1 MENQE
6 KGFKKYLT
14 GIICLL
20 IVVGIFGGIGS
31 VMGLPNML
39 NTIMK
44 TAHDLLLNTVF
55 YLMAICVITGALG
68 RIFVEFGVVS
78 LLERILRPLM
88 KPLFNLPGVASLGA
102 VMTFLSDN
110 PAIISLAK
118 DKRFS
123 SYFRKFQLISLT
135 NFGTAFGMGLLV
147 IVFMIS
153 QGYFV
158 EPFIGLLG
166 AFIGCICSTRLMQ
179 RFVVKQYPEFKE
191 EFAAVIDEQDM
202 KADEEV
208 KETSLFTRI
217 LNSLLDGG
225 KTGVDVGFSI
235 IPGVLIISTLVML
248 LTFGAGENG
257 TYDGAAYEGIEFLP
271 LVFGKIN
278 FLFDWLF
285 GFGHP
290 ALMAFPIT
298 SLGAVGAA
306 LSLVPEFAA
315 QGIINGNAIAVF
327 TAIGMC
333 WSGYLS
339 THTAM
344 LDALGYRKLT
354 SKAILAHTV
363 GGLVAGISAHWI
375 FVLYTLAFGAPTT
388 FEGGAD
394 RYSTVGNAPVIIE
407 FVSENQVKVGDRVFT
422 DEAGDTPEEEGS
434 LARVIEGMLLS
445 NHEAIE
451 LVDGEKIDAAG
462 FISAEKLPEA
472 TRESLMQEV
481 QAGFDM
487 YRNTISEKMFGKP
500 VSELTEDEVNA
511 LNEAIPFQLT
521 PAAEIAVE

>member
-1 MENQE
+1 MEKKE
-6 KGFKKYLT
+6 KGFMKYLA
-14 GIICLL
+14 GLLCLI
-20 IVVGIFGGIGS
+20 IVVAIFGGIGS

-68 RIFVEFGVVS
+68 AIFVEFGVVN
-78 LLERILRPLM
+78 LLERILRPMM

-123 SYFRKFQLISLT
+123 SYFKKFQLISLT

-179 RFVVKQYPEFKE
+179 RFVIKAHPEFE
-191 EFAAVIDEQDM
+191 NEFAAVLDENDM
-202 KADEEV
+202 KAGDEV
-208 KETSLFTRI
+208 KETSMFTRI

-225 KTGVDVGFSI
+225 KTGVDVGLSI
-235 IPGVLIISTLVML
+235 IPGVLIISTFVML
-248 LTFGAGENG
+248 LTFGAGANG

-278 FLFDWLF
+278 FIFEWLF
-285 GFGHP
+285 GFTHP

-315 QGIINGNAIAVF
+315 QHIINGNAIAVF

-363 GGLVAGISAHWI
+363 GGLVAGISAHWL
-375 FVLYTLAFGAPTT
+375 FVLYTLAFGAPAG

-394 RYSTVGNAPVIIE
+394 RYTASPVVIE

-422 DEAGDTPEEEGS
+422 DEAGDTPEAEGS
-434 LARVIEGMLLS
+434 LAQVIKDMLL
-445 NHEAIE
+445 EGDDDLQI
-451 LVDGEKIDAAG
+451 VDGKKIDVA
-462 FISAEKLPEA
+462 SYVDAEKLPA
-472 TRESLMQEV
+472 AARESLENEV
-481 QAGFDM
+481 EAAFAM
-487 YRNTISEKMFGKP
+487 YREEFAEEKFGKA
-500 VSELTEDEVNA
+500 LTELSAEELKA
-511 LNEAIPFQLT
+511 LDEAIPFKVELD
-521 PAAEIAVE
+521 ADDKKAEE